1 MRIRN
6 LCFTALA
13 LVWSAGLFAQEKF
26 DPASVRSRDC
36 GPPTYS
42 CGFTA
47 PDPERARSI
56 PVVPAVRMR
65 GLPSSVD
72 LSSQMPPVSNQGQQN
87 SCVAWATTYATRSYF
102 EQKARQWGYDAP
114 VKGGRGEHI
123 FSPAYVYNQIN
134 GGRDQGSVMENAF
147 DLLVRQGAAPW
158 SVMPYTDK
166 DYTTQPTAAQ
176 RSAASNYKLASYR
189 RIPPGDIETIKAE
202 LAAGRPVVFG
212 MGIDDNFYQLKN
224 SVYDQKGGKT
234 YGGHAMALVG
244 YDDGKSSPRGHRGAF
259 KIINSWGTGWGDK
272 GYGWI
277 SYRQWTSEQPWA
289 LVGYPVDTPTQT
301 QTTTTTTN
309 PTPAPT
315 PPQPVSEV
323 TVPPPAQVNATKGTY
338 TDKIVVSWAAVENA
352 VVYAVARAAP
362 DKEFE
367 VLGYSQEPTYEDKAV
382 QQSVAYRYIVVAA
395 VSNENYSDPEKSPV
409 AEGYTAKATPVVRP
423 PEKVTGVSATVTR
436 QGALP
441 VVSLDWT
448 AAANASSYQVA
459 RYNAAAGQWQTI
471 ATVTAVEFEDRN
483 PPANTKAYYAVRGV
497 SNTAGKW
504 SDTAEVQLA
513 GATTPPSTP
522 SGLVVSD
529 GVYKEK
535 IEVTWDAVPGAAR
548 YFLFRYDYGAGT
560 WAPPISSETN
570 SYMDQDRA
578 VASGKNFAY
587 TVVAQNDAGSSGFA
601 PPVIGKTNP
610 NAARGVTLLAP
621 KNVKGTITGTTV
633 NLSWTAVPGAKEYS
647 VFKAK
652 KGGKPDFVASVSTT
666 SYSGAFKEKPGELYF
681 YTVRSKSEYGG
692 ESADSKGV
700 ALFVN
705 QTRSIPRE
713 RALPDQ
719 GIDRYTGT
727 WNGRYMEKG
736 AKPHDVVLKFASKGL
751 EVHGTIL
758 MDNNPVVFKGDYA
771 TGATYLMTDQVDM
784 HLLDFGLLEL
794 TFKTPGKGEV
804 TAVVEKDAE
813 K

>member
-1 MRIRN
+1 
-6 LCFTALA
+6 
-13 LVWSAGLFAQEKF
+13 
-26 DPASVRSRDC
+26 
-36 GPPTYS
+36 
-42 CGFTA
+42 
-47 PDPERARSI
+47 
-56 PVVPAVRMR
+56 
-65 GLPSSVD
+65 
-72 LSSQMPPVSNQGQQN
+72 
-87 SCVAWATTYATRSYF
+87 
-102 EQKARQWGYDAP
+102 
-114 VKGGRGEHI
+114 
-123 FSPAYVYNQIN
+123 
-134 GGRDQGSVMENAF
+134 MENAF

-176 RSAASNYKLASYR
+176 RSAASKYKLASYR

-315 PPQPVSEV
+315 PPEPVSEV

-448 AAANASSYQVA
+448 CH
-459 RYNAAAGQWQTI
+459 RYYNNI
-471 ATVTAVEFEDRN
+471 VT
-483 PPANTKAYYAVRGV
+483 
-497 SNTAGKW
+497 
-504 SDTAEVQLA
+504 
-513 GATTPPSTP
+513 
-522 SGLVVSD
+522 
-529 GVYKEK
+529 
-535 IEVTWDAVPGAAR
+535 
-548 YFLFRYDYGAGT
+548 
-560 WAPPISSETN
+560 
-570 SYMDQDRA
+570 
-578 VASGKNFAY
+578 
-587 TVVAQNDAGSSGFA
+587 
-601 PPVIGKTNP
+601 
-610 NAARGVTLLAP
+610 
-621 KNVKGTITGTTV
+621 
-633 NLSWTAVPGAKEYS
+633 
-647 VFKAK
+647 
-652 KGGKPDFVASVSTT
+652 
-666 SYSGAFKEKPGELYF
+666 
-681 YTVRSKSEYGG
+681 
-692 ESADSKGV
+692 
-700 ALFVN
+700 
-705 QTRSIPRE
+705 
-713 RALPDQ
+713 
-719 GIDRYTGT
+719 
-727 WNGRYMEKG
+727 
-736 AKPHDVVLKFASKGL
+736 DVCY
-751 EVHGTIL
+751 I
-758 MDNNPVVFKGDYA
+758 
-771 TGATYLMTDQVDM
+771 Q
-784 HLLDFGLLEL
+784 
-794 TFKTPGKGEV
+794 
-804 TAVVEKDAE
+804 
-813 K
+813 